1 MQIPKGRR
9 KPKLREKK
17 CAYQGCENTFY
28 GIHAAK
34 YCTVHRDPATRPK
47 EKPPV
52 QDVTVN
58 NMVIEH
64 TNTVVQTMMV
74 KCGLEGCNNQFEIK
88 LYPKQYVYPKYCPE
102 HRNEH
107 KRNSHLEMMKKP
119 DPS

>member
-9 KPKLREKK
+9 KPKLKEKK
-17 CAYQGCENTFY
+17 CACPGCGNTFY

-34 YCTVHRDPATRPK
+34 YCSVHRDPANRPK
-47 EKPPV
+47 GKHPV

-107 KRNSHLEMMKKP
+107 KRNSHLEMMKKT
-119 DPS
+119 